1 MKPFDLPKRG
11 ALAANEIMPGH
22 VAGGAANDLRSYLQ
36 RSVVLR
42 SRALAEGSRR
52 SESMS
57 TPLGNGRTNPTLN
70 SIDEVLAHLRAEP
83 TPGAPRAVLVMTARP
98 ETDATYEAIRIA
110 RAQSSEQKLG
120 ILVDLTRGEI
130 AVCAKLGL
138 PRSPGFAE
146 LAVGRAGFDDIVH
159 VDEESP
165 LQVITAGTHTAK
177 TETKQHS
184 ERLARIFEALAQV
197 YHFIVLHADRETAFK
212 YQALLAGRLRAAVAV
227 LGSGEGKDGELIADE
242 LAGFGCTVF
251 IHKQSTERRWFL
263 RRSA

>member
-1 MKPFDLPKRG
+1 MKPFDLPRRG

-22 VAGGAANDLRSYLQ
+22 VAAGAANDLRSYLQ

-42 SRALAEGSRR
+42 NRALAEGSPR
-52 SESMS
+52 SEPMS
-57 TPLGNGRTNPTLN
+57 TPLANGRTKPTLN
-70 SIDEVLAHLRAEP
+70 SIDEVLAHLRTEP
-83 TPGAPRAVLVMTARP
+83 TPGSPRAVLVMAARP
-98 ETDATYEAIRIA
+98 ETDATHEAIRIA

-120 ILVDLTRGEI
+120 VLVDLTRGAI

-146 LAVGRAGFDDIVH
+146 LAVGRAGFDGIVH
-159 VDEESP
+159 VDEESS
-165 LQVITAGTHTAK
+165 LQIIAAGTHTAK
-177 TETKQHS
+177 TETKQHL

-197 YHFIVLHADRETAFK
+197 YHFVVLHADRETALN

-227 LGSGEGKDGELIADE
+227 LGSGEANGGELIADE
-242 LAGFGCTVF
+242 LAGFGCTVL
-251 IHKQSTERRWFL
+251 IHKQGTERRWFL

>member
-1 MKPFDLPKRG
+1 
-11 ALAANEIMPGH
+11 
-22 VAGGAANDLRSYLQ
+22 
-36 RSVVLR
+36 
-42 SRALAEGSRR
+42 
-52 SESMS
+52 
-57 TPLGNGRTNPTLN
+57 
-70 SIDEVLAHLRAEP
+70 
-83 TPGAPRAVLVMTARP
+83 
-98 ETDATYEAIRIA
+98 
-110 RAQSSEQKLG
+110 
-120 ILVDLTRGEI
+120 LVDLTRGEI

-146 LAVGRAGFDDIVH
+146 LAVGRAGFDDIVY